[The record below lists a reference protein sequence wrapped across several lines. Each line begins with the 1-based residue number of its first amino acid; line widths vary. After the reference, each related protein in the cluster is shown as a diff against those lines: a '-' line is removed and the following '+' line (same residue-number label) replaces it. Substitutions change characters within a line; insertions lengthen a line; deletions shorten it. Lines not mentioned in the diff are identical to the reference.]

1 MEIVSTNEMRAMD
14 QKAIH
19 EYGIPSVVLMEHAAL
34 AIMDYMRE
42 HISKNDNIVILCG
55 PGNNGGDGFALA
67 RLLVQEEYEKVKIQC
82 NVPFEKMSDDEKTYA
97 KIADMYH
104 IPIINS
110 KDMEVIKPM
119 LEEADVIVDALFGTG
134 LSRNIEGFY
143 SDLISCV
150 NELHKYVISVD
161 IASGIHGDSGKVMQC
176 AIQSTVT
183 ITFECLKKGQVLYPG
198 SQYSG
203 KLIVKKI
210 SIPSVVKQHI
220 KQPIILLD
228 DNIVKDFLPKR
239 TGHSH
244 KGSYGKVLMI
254 GGSKSM
260 HGAITLAAK
269 AALHSGVGTLTLF
282 LPDCISSII
291 SMKLEESMIL
301 SAPSNDGYFDEH
313 AIPYLKE
320 HLDAYDIVVIG
331 NGMGRNEVS
340 KGLVKAVLESNL
352 PCILDGDAI
361 YEAGKMVSLFQ
372 RQAVTILTPHVKEMS
387 YLCNCKVNEIT
398 EDPLRYVHEFVEH
411 YPQVT
416 LALKDQHTI
425 ICDRKYTYMNTAGNH
440 ALAKGGSGDVLC
452 GILAGLFAQGKDAL
466 KASAAAVYIHASCAD
481 ELIKELDAYS
491 IQPKDVINK
500 LSHIYKKINNI

>member
-1 MEIVSTNEMRAMD
+1 
-14 QKAIH
+14 
-19 EYGIPSVVLMEHAAL
+19 
-34 AIMDYMRE
+34 
-42 HISKNDNIVILCG
+42 
-55 PGNNGGDGFALA
+55 
-67 RLLVQEEYEKVKIQC
+67 
-82 NVPFEKMSDDEKTYA
+82 
-97 KIADMYH
+97 
-104 IPIINS
+104 
-110 KDMEVIKPM
+110 
-119 LEEADVIVDALFGTG
+119 
-134 LSRNIEGFY
+134 
-143 SDLISCV
+143 
-150 NELHKYVISVD
+150 
-161 IASGIHGDSGKVMQC
+161 
-176 AIQSTVT
+176 
-183 ITFECLKKGQVLYPG
+183 
-198 SQYSG
+198 
-203 KLIVKKI
+203 
-210 SIPSVVKQHI
+210 
-220 KQPIILLD
+220 
-228 DNIVKDFLPKR
+228 
-239 TGHSH
+239 
-244 KGSYGKVLMI
+244 
-254 GGSKSM
+254 
-260 HGAITLAAK
+260 
-269 AALHSGVGTLTLF
+269 
-282 LPDCISSII
+282 
-291 SMKLEESMIL
+291 MKLEESMIL

-491 IQPKDVINK
+491 IQPNDVINK
-500 LSHIYKKINNI
+500 LSYIYKKLKV